1 MLSAFEKGLQSQ
13 EADFREFAEQV
24 KIHQRYG
31 RLTSGVIQ
39 QISTL
44 DDSAIDILPEFA
56 NSADNER
63 LVLEATKSSTT
74 IDIYRDVCKD
84 LSPLVWLTKR
94 RDQVRNQR
102 LRQKGK
108 KLKKSSSFFGSNRND
123 RDRFLDTDGLS
134 DDEDED
140 DEYEKEVLQNT
151 RVDAD
156 LNDVGRIRSQRSGK
170 SRDDSPPFFDL
181 SIVVAIFGV
190 IFSSCGLIYE
200 VTFLSSYFS

>member
-1 MLSAFEKGLQSQ
+1 MVLSAFEKGLQSQ
-13 EADFREFAEQV
+13 ESDFREFAEQV

-39 QISTL
+39 QISSL

-63 LVLEATKSSTT
+63 SVLEATKSHST
-74 IDIYRDVCKD
+74 IEIYRDICRD

-102 LRQKGK
+102 LRHKDK
-108 KLKKSSSFFGSNRND
+108 KLKKSSSFFGGGRGD
-123 RDRFLDTDGLS
+123 RERFLDTQGL
-134 DDEDED
+134 DEDED
-140 DEYEKEVLQNT
+140 DDGL
-151 RVDAD
+151 RDAGTSTD
-156 LNDVGRIRSQRSGK
+156 PQEEGRIRSQRSGK
-170 SRDDSPPFFDL
+170 AREDPPPFFDL
-181 SIVVAIFGV
+181 SIIVAIFGV

-200 VTFLSSYFS
+200 VTFVFL